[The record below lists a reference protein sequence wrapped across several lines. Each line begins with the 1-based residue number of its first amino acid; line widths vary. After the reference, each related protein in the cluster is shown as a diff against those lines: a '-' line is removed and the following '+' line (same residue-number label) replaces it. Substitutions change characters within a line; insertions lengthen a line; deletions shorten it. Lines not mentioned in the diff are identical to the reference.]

1 MAKVNVYNMEG
12 KVVEELELNPAI
24 FDVEVNVHCMHAAV
38 VNQLAN
44 KRQGT
49 HSTLTKS
56 EVSGGGKKPYKQKGT
71 GHARQGST
79 RSAQWIHG
87 GSVFGPKPRDYSYTI
102 PKQVK
107 RLALKSSLASK
118 VIDSN
123 IIVLDTLAFD
133 SIKTK
138 NMVKVLDN
146 LNVDDSALVVLPEKD
161 LNVVKSASNIA
172 GISTAYVNTINV
184 YDILRHTKLIVTKE
198 ALEKISEVYA

>member
-87 GSVFGPKPRDYSYTI
+87 GIVFGPKPRDYSYTL

-123 IIVLDTLAFD
+123 FIVLDTLAFD

-138 NMVKVLDN
+138 NMVKVLGN
-146 LNVDDSALVVLPEKD
+146 LNVEDSALVVLPEKD

>member
-12 KVVEELELNPAI
+12 NVVEELELNPAI
-24 FDVEVNVHCMHAAV
+24 FDIEVNVHCMHAAV

-87 GSVFGPKPRDYSYTI
+87 GIVFGPKPRDYSYTL

-118 VIDSN
+118 VVENN

-138 NMVKVLDN
+138 NMVKVLGN
-146 LNVDDSALVVLPEKD
+146 LNVEDSALVVLPEKD

>member
-38 VNQLAN
+38 VNQLAK

-87 GSVFGPKPRDYSYTI
+87 GIIFGPKPRDYSYTL

-123 IIVLDTLAFD
+123 FIVLDTLAFD

-138 NMVKVLDN
+138 NMVKVLGN
-146 LNVDDSALVVLPEKD
+146 LNVEDSALVVLPEKD

>member
-87 GSVFGPKPRDYSYTI
+87 GIVFGPKPRDYSYTI

-107 RLALKSSLASK
+107 RLALKSSLTSK

-138 NMVKVLDN
+138 NMVKVLAA
-146 LNVDDSALVVLPEKD
+146 LNVEDSALVVLPEKD

-184 YDILRHTKLIVTKE
+184 YDIMRHTKLIVTKE
-198 ALEKISEVYA
+198 DLAKISEVYA

>member
-87 GSVFGPKPRDYSYTI
+87 GIVFGPKPRDYSYTI

-107 RLALKSSLASK
+107 RLALKSSLTSK

-138 NMVKVLDN
+138 NMVKVLAA
-146 LNVDDSALVVLPEKD
+146 LNVEDSALVVLPEKD

-184 YDILRHTKLIVTKE
+184 YDIMRHTKLIVTKE
-198 ALEKISEVYA
+198 ALAKISEVYA

>member
-87 GSVFGPKPRDYSYTI
+87 GIIFGPKPRDYSYTL

-123 IIVLDTLAFD
+123 FIVLDTLAFD

-138 NMVKVLDN
+138 NMVKVLGN
-146 LNVDDSALVVLPEKD
+146 LNVEDSALVVLPEKD